1 MGFGFD
7 ESTPVVAGGG
17 KKINTMGINVV
28 KISKLEV
35 VSNDLGTYLD
45 VEVVNKQ
52 GQTANQRYYEP
63 IVGKAGVTEEN
74 IGWKT
79 NAIIAQ
85 IKNIASMYM
94 PANYTVP
101 PQPTFAAFLNKIVG
115 DIGTKINNVDV
126 KTVIVYNNKDFP
138 SLRQYGLIFESLN
151 NTDPT
156 KALVLNDKDKLIRSQ
171 GMSPEEII
179 STIKEDK
186 NNDLPF

>member
-45 VEVVNKQ
+45 VEVANKQ

-63 IVGKAGVTEEN
+63 IIGKAGVTEEN

-79 NAIIAQ
+79 NAIIAFVLG
-85 IKNIASMYM
+85 KDDAY
-94 PANYTVP
+94 
-101 PQPTFAAFLNKIVG
+101 G
-115 DIGTKINNVDV
+115 DALFHFDEVACG
-126 KTVIVYNNKDFP
+126 IVY
-138 SLRQYGLIFESLN
+138 
-151 NTDPT
+151 
-156 KALVLNDKDKLIRSQ
+156 
-171 GMSPEEII
+171 
-179 STIKEDK
+179 
-186 NNDLPF
+186 